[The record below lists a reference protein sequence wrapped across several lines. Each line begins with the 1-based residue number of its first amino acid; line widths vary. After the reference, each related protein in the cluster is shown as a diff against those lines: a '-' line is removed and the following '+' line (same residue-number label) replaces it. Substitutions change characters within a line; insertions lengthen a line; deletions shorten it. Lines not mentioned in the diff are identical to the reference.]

1 MVITKTL
8 LKDTAAHELDP
19 SKIFEHV
26 NTILCEGNESG
37 LFVTCWLGILT
48 LSTGELKFANAGH
61 NAPIIIQGGEI
72 KYLTT
77 KPNLMLAGM
86 EGIPYTTHAT
96 SFAKGDQLFI
106 YTDGVT
112 EATNMYN
119 ELYGE
124 KRLLTVMKAG
134 IGKTPRDVLDIVRDD
149 INNFVQ
155 DAPQFDDITMLE
167 MSFLG

>member
-1 MVITKTL
+1 
-8 LKDTAAHELDP
+8 
-19 SKIFEHV
+19 
-26 NTILCEGNESG
+26 
-37 LFVTCWLGILT
+37 
-48 LSTGELKFANAGH
+48 
-61 NAPIIIQGGEI
+61 
-72 KYLTT
+72 
-77 KPNLMLAGM
+77 MLAGM
-86 EGIPYTTHAT
+86 EGIPYTTHT
-96 SFAKGDQLFI
+96 IKLSKGDQLFI

-134 IGKTPRDVLDIVRDD
+134 IGKSSRDVLDIVRDD

-167 MSFLG
+167 MCFLG

>member
-1 MVITKTL
+1 MQ
-8 LKDTAAHELDP
+8 
-19 SKIFEHV
+19 
-26 NTILCEGNESG
+26 N
-37 LFVTCWLGILT
+37 
-48 LSTGELKFANAGH
+48 
-61 NAPIIIQGGEI
+61 GEI

-86 EGIPYTTHAT
+86 DGIPYTTHST
-96 SFAKGDQLFI
+96 NLTKGDQLFI

-112 EATNMYN
+112 EATNVTN

-124 KRLLTVMKAG
+124 NRLLTVMKAG
-134 IGKTPRDVLDIVRDD
+134 IGKPPRDVLDIVRND
-149 INNFVQ
+149 INSFVQ